1 MLIEELFRKALERI
15 GARPEMITILWAEVA
30 RACSGK
36 DRHYHTLVHLEHM
49 ARVLLPHMYRMQDA
63 DAVVLAIAYH
73 DIIYKVTRSDNEQR
87 SADLMRARLRPLGVS
102 MERVQRVEEHI
113 LATKAHGPTAD
124 PDTAYLCDADL
135 SVLGASPEAYV
146 LYATSVRK
154 EYRRYPDLLYRPGR
168 RKVLRHFLGM
178 PDIYRTPAFR
188 EQFESAARRNLANEL
203 NALAG

>member
-1 MLIEELFRKALERI
+1 MLIEELFRKALVTI
-15 GARPEMITILWAEVA
+15 GAKPEMITLLWAEVV
-30 RACSGK
+30 RECSGK
-36 DRHYHTLVHLEHM
+36 DRHYHTLDHLEQM
-49 ARVLLPHMYRMQDA
+49 ARVLLPLMYKMEDA

-102 MERVQRVEEHI
+102 MERLQRVEDHI
-113 LATKAHGPTAD
+113 LATKAHGPSTD

-135 SVLGASPEAYV
+135 SVLGASPEAYAM
-146 LYATSVRK
+146 YAAAVRK
-154 EYRRYPDLLYRPGR
+154 ECRRYPDLLYKPGR

-178 PDIYRTPAFR
+178 PFIYRTPAFR

-203 NALAG
+203 ETLGG

>member
-1 MLIEELFRKALERI
+1 MLIEELFRKTVDRA
-15 GARPEMITILWAEVA
+15 GADPEVSTVLWAEVA
-30 RACSGK
+30 RECSGK
-36 DRHYHTLVHLEHM
+36 GRYYHTLDHLEHM
-49 ARVLLPHMYRMQDA
+49 ARVLSPYLYVMEDA

-73 DIIYKVTRSDNEQR
+73 DIVYKVTRSDNEQR

-102 MERVQRVEEHI
+102 MERLQRVEEHI
-113 LATKAHGPTAD
+113 LATKAHGSTAE

-135 SVLGASPEAYV
+135 AVLGASPEAYA
-146 LYATSVRK
+146 LYASAVRK

-178 PDIYRTPAFR
+178 PVIYRIPAFR

-203 NALAG
+203 NALGG